1 MAEPL
6 LICPL
11 CGFEFQRSDA
21 LCHHGC
27 PLGAMC
33 HLARCPQCEYEFPEQ
48 APGLSWLRRLLRKE
62 RAVPPMPAEGFLT
75 VRDLAGGE
83 SAEVVCLGGENP
95 GRRNHLAVFGLVP
108 GAVYGWPKNILHMHG
123 IPASIL
129 DLTATV
135 RPQLTVVDAVTA
147 MEGDGPIMGKPRALG
162 FIAMGADLPAVDAT
176 CARVIGLDPVK
187 VGYLAPASHYLG
199 NIDER
204 RIEQRGES
212 PARYATQFDLVPSLQ
227 YLRK

>member
-62 RAVPPMPAEGFLT
+62 RTVPPMPAEGFLT

-108 GAVYGWPKNILHMHG
+108 GAGIRLVQRAPSFVLEIGETILALDADVAKD
-123 IPASIL
+123 IVVKRPA
-129 DLTATV
+129 AT
-135 RPQLTVVDAVTA
+135 
-147 MEGDGPIMGKPRALG
+147 
-162 FIAMGADLPAVDAT
+162 
-176 CARVIGLDPVK
+176 
-187 VGYLAPASHYLG
+187 
-199 NIDER
+199 
-204 RIEQRGES
+204 
-212 PARYATQFDLVPSLQ
+212 
-227 YLRK
+227 